1 MDQLFKIN
9 EVVCDQ
15 NRHQKEA
22 GEPRLVRKFSKMS
35 SVNILGAFFRWLPT
49 RRNYAGSIVKFVD
62 LTLGITHVQSTEMS
76 ARIQICKR

>member
-1 MDQLFKIN
+1 MGSCVESTSKEN
-9 EVVCDQ
+9 EEDMV
-15 NRHQKEA
+15 
-22 GEPRLVRKFSKMS
+22 LRKKFKMS

-49 RRNYAGSIVKFVD
+49 RRNDAGSRVKFAD